1 MKVLANPN
9 LVARQFA
16 MSLHQRSSWGAQ
28 LVALALALVVAGCAS
43 VPGPMSRP
51 HSDGAPRNAPA
62 NLASLPDPI
71 PRAELPSRYGNPAS
85 YVVHGK
91 KYHTWDSADGY
102 REEGIASWYGTKFHG
117 RRTSS
122 GEPFNMF
129 TLTAAHRH
137 LPVPTYVRVTNLDNQ
152 RSTIVRVNDRGP
164 FHPNRIIDLSYA
176 AAVKLGFEDHGT
188 ARVSVEAIVAKAP
201 RNQTGTQPAIAAP
214 SRSAQDHQS
223 VASAPH
229 TVLADIGSAV
239 PSPQALAAAP
249 VLPRTSS
256 ASTFVVQAGAFSQLD
271 SADQMARSLSQMVP
285 SPAYV
290 VRTNDDG
297 YYRVRVGPYANRAE
311 AVRIQA
317 LLAAQLKRAPLLIQQ

>member
-1 MKVLANPN
+1 MISQQHHSGWRVLGLA
-9 LVARQFA
+9 
-16 MSLHQRSSWGAQ
+16 
-28 LVALALALVVAGCAS
+28 VALALFIAGCAS
-43 VPGPMSRP
+43 VPGPLSRP
-51 HSDGAPRNAPA
+51 QSDGAPRNAPA
-62 NLASLPDPI
+62 NLALLPDPV

-85 YVVHGK
+85 YVVQGK
-91 KYHTWDSADGY
+91 KYNTWDSAEGY
-102 REEGIASWYGTKFHG
+102 REDGLASWYGTKFHG

-176 AAVKLGFEDHGT
+176 AAVKLGFENDGT
-188 ARVSVEAIVAKAP
+188 ARVRVETVVANGPRKLPGNQSVVATP
-201 RNQTGTQPAIAAP
+201 RHDSQA
-214 SRSAQDHQS
+214 HES

-229 TVLADIGSAV
+229 TVVADTR
-239 PSPQALAAAP
+239 PTSPPEQTAALIAP
-249 VLPRTSS
+249 TATPR
-256 ASTFVVQAGAFSQLD
+256 FVVQAGAFSQLE
-271 SADQMARSLSQMVP
+271 SADHMARSLSQMVP

-297 YYRVRVGPYANRAE
+297 YYRVRVGPYTNRAE
-311 AVRIQA
+311 AIRIQA
-317 LLAAQLKRAPLLIQQ
+317 LLAAQLKRAPLLIEQ